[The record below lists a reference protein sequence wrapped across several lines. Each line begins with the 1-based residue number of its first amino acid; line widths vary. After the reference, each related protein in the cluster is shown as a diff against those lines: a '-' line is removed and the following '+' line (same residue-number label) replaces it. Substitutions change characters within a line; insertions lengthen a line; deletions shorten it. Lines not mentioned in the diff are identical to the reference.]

1 MYSTHGLQSAEEAAA
16 LLSCLGGLL
25 MKPEDKIGSWK
36 REIGRLIL
44 TKYLIVTYIFFG
56 RDYFYRLL
64 CSLESL

>member
-36 REIGRLIL
+36 REIERLIL
-44 TKYLIVTYIFFG
+44 TKYNYLSLTFSLVKTIFTG
-56 RDYFYRLL
+56 CVR
-64 CSLESL
+64 